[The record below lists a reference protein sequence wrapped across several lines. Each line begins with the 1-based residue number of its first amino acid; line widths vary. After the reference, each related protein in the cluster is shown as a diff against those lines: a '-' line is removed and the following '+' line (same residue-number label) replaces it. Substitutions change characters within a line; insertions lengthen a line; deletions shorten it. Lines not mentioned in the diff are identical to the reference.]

1 MINRIRTN
9 FPHRYLINFGV
20 FQMATATMTS
30 FGTTPAHKGVT
41 GTVRFFQNPF
51 IASDNSRFTIEIVG
65 LPVDTDYWVCLLK
78 EHDGT
83 NDHDDDIGADEAV
96 TGTGPVVNIST

>member
-1 MINRIRTN
+1 MLNKIRTN

-65 LPVDTDYWVCLLK
+65 LPVDTDYWVCLIK
-78 EHDGT
+78 EITASPTAEGH
-83 NDHDDDIGADEAV
+83 IGADTDAD
-96 TGTGPVVNIST
+96 GPVVNIST

>member
-1 MINRIRTN
+1 
-9 FPHRYLINFGV
+9 
-20 FQMATATMTS
+20 MATATMTS

-65 LPVDTDYWVCLLK
+65 LPTETDYWVCLLPK
-78 EHDGT
+78 QDGT
-83 NDHDDDIGADEAV
+83 NDGEADIAAET
-96 TGTGPVVNIST
+96 TGDALAPVVNIST